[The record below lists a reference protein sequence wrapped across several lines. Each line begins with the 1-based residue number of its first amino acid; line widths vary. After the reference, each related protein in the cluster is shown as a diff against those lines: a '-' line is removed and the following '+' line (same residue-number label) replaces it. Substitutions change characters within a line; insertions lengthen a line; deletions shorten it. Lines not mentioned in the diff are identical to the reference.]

1 MTVGQVLEKSEDEL
15 LSLRNFGRKSYDEL
29 KARLRELSFLP
40 SETAEEE
47 LGTEVPSVIEEEG
60 LPAVVGR
67 GEGAAAVVA
76 EPVAGGEEPVVV
88 AEEAPPAEEAVVAP
102 AKRKKGEAEA
112 EEPAPVA
119 EEGEGG
125 ELAEWQRKL
134 LKLKAEVGGE
144 GEG

>member
-1 MTVGQVLEKSEDEL
+1 MPSRPTSRLLLAALLATGVGIATEISPALA
-15 LSLRNFGRKSYDEL
+15 G
-29 KARLRELSFLP
+29 
-40 SETAEEE
+40 TAANRA
-47 LGTEVPSVIEEEG
+47 TS
-60 LPAVVGR
+60 
-67 GEGAAAVVA
+67 
-76 EPVAGGEEPVVV
+76 
-88 AEEAPPAEEAVVAP
+88 AP
-102 AKRKKGEAEA
+102 AKKKKGEAEA

>member
-1 MTVGQVLEKSEDEL
+1 
-15 LSLRNFGRKSYDEL
+15 
-29 KARLRELSFLP
+29 
-40 SETAEEE
+40 
-47 LGTEVPSVIEEEG
+47 
-60 LPAVVGR
+60 
-67 GEGAAAVVA
+67 
-76 EPVAGGEEPVVV
+76 VV